1 MTGTARAVVELEV
14 PFHDVDSLE
23 VVWHGHYLKYL
34 EIARTK
40 LLRDLGFE
48 PRPGTGT
55 PGKDSQQHSL
65 LVVESQCRHSRPLR
79 YGDRVRVTAWIKD
92 ADPQIRVAYE
102 VWNLT
107 RNERS
112 ARARTTLVVVDAAGK
127 LVPKLSDAALEKL
140 RA

>member
-1 MTGTARAVVELEV
+1 MIGTAKGVVELEV

-48 PRPGTGT
+48 PRPGLGT
-55 PGKDSQQHSL
+55 PGRGKRQHSL
-65 LVVESQCRHSRPLR
+65 LVVESQCRHLRPLR

-92 ADPQIRVAYE
+92 AEPQIRIAYE

-107 RNERS
+107 RDERS
-112 ARARTTLVVVDAAGK
+112 ARARTTLVLVDADGK
-127 LVPKLSDAALEKL
+127 LVPKLSDSALEKL